1 MKKAAIILLAVF
13 LLLSLC
19 ACGASAP
26 ADVPEPAPE
35 STAPPEETESAA
47 PAELPDNEPES
58 EETPEEAPG
67 EAGILYAGTASA
79 LQAGYCVLTVRDALQ
94 LSTDD
99 SFGPE
104 LTWLSSDETVATVEG
119 GLVLPV
125 GAGRAEILFTDGEN
139 SGAAIVLVDDA
150 PEEEPKPAGRLM
162 IEKDGTLYESSLPA
176 SLWELAGLAE
186 PGCLASDD
194 AAVYEADGSFY
205 VKPEYLL
212 NVLCCC
218 EGEAKVIPAVGDGYP
233 QLCGDAEIRSAE
245 PPVAF
250 DWLGETDRLLTGSV
264 VMEFPDGSF
273 RGGALYTQIVKN
285 DEPVGAVFYH
295 AVGVGEDICPEAEYY
310 FDCFGVPCTLRY
322 DEELRALIVSIQE
335 G

>member
-1 MKKAAIILLAVF
+1 MKKAAAILLAVL

-26 ADVPEPAPE
+26 TDVPEPDPE
-35 STAPPEETESAA
+35 GSVSPEETESAEAEEPSENA
-47 PAELPDNEPES
+47 PE
-58 EETPEEAPG
+58 
-67 EAGILYAGTASA
+67 EAGILYEGTASA

-104 LTWLSSDETVATVEG
+104 LTWLSSDESVATVED

-176 SLWELAGLAE
+176 FLWKTAGLSE
-186 PGCLASDD
+186 PGRLATDD

-295 AVGVGEDICPEAEYY
+295 AVEVGEDICPEAEYY
-310 FDCFGVPCTLRY
+310 FDCFGAPCTLRY